1 MLWFGGVAVM
11 VLSQAGWQPE
21 VKDEC
26 LNPSRRQ
33 ELVKAEVDHQSQ
45 PSSHEK
51 VLPDPGAESNY
62 LPDRRW

>member
-1 MLWFGGVAVM
+1 M
-11 VLSQAGWQPE
+11 VLSRAWWQSE
-21 VKDEC
+21 VRDKC

-51 VLPDPGAESNY
+51 VLPDAGAESTY